1 MSIKNILERVNKN
14 KTGIFRRDS
23 ELIVTL
29 PEEIS
34 CIIGDDKIH
43 LSEFIVAKV
52 RGFIKDKVG
61 HPEITDDIFLKIP
74 QNLSNPKEILQDI
87 RASKKYLFINA
98 NPLHEIVVEIFRRE
112 SGRTEINTIH
122 IINIHELK
130 RLEHKFPVVYSSGG
144 TP

>member
-1 MSIKNILERVNKN
+1 MAIEDILKRVNKN
-14 KTGIFRRDS
+14 TTGIFERSS
-23 ELIVTL
+23 ELIVTV
-29 PEEIS
+29 PQEIS
-34 CIIGDDKIH
+34 RIIGDDEIH

-52 RGFIKDKVG
+52 RGFIRDKVG
-61 HPEITDDIFLKIP
+61 HPEITDEIFLKIP

-87 RASKKYLFINA
+87 RASKKYLFINV

-112 SGRTEINTIH
+112 SGKTEINTIH
-122 IINIHELK
+122 IINTQELK